1 MRKVNGI
8 AGANLKLFTRIQNRK
23 EVARFMSL
31 EKLTNHYYIDPTS
44 NNANYIRILTLVNE
58 LRIITKKQIR
68 DFIAFEN
75 GLTKNTYDKILSF
88 LVDHYY
94 IERIEDYRYKK
105 SVIYYITKEGVQF
118 LGSPYTVPN
127 NPYYNIEHHLKIN
140 DMLIEAF
147 QVVGRNP
154 YLNSV
159 SSERR
164 LVFEAKDAKEANGR
178 IYKVPDFDFEFLSPK
193 DGIDIIW
200 HFEIELTLKSFT
212 RYSKR
217 IIPHYLNM
225 LDNEYT
231 AQDKII
237 YVVPTS
243 SIQNKLQT
251 ILRSFEE
258 SRNKTYTHFII
269 GQKSIK

>member
-1 MRKVNGI
+1 M
-8 AGANLKLFTRIQNRK
+8 T
-23 EVARFMSL
+23 L

-44 NNANYIRILTLVNE
+44 NNANYFRILTLVNE
-58 LRIITKKQIR
+58 LRIVTKKQIR

-105 SVIYYITKEGVQF
+105 SVIYYITKEGIKF
-118 LGSPYTVPN
+118 LGSPYNDPT

-147 QVVGRNP
+147 QVVGRHP
-154 YLNSV
+154 YLNAV

-164 LVFEAKDAKEANGR
+164 LVFEAKDAKEAKGR
-178 IYKVPDFDFEFLSPK
+178 IYKVPDFDFEFLSPD

-258 SRNKTYTHFII
+258 SRNKTYTNFII
-269 GQKSIK
+269 VHFDSMAQKLIELSQDLKTKIGNEELS

>member
-1 MRKVNGI
+1 
-8 AGANLKLFTRIQNRK
+8 
-23 EVARFMSL
+23 MSL
-31 EKLTNHYYIDPTS
+31 EKLTSHYYIDSTS

-68 DFIAFEN
+68 DFISLEN

-88 LVDHYY
+88 LVDHDY
-94 IERIEDYRYKK
+94 IARIGDYRYQK

-118 LGSPYTVPN
+118 LGSQYAIPN

-140 DMLIEAF
+140 DMLIEAMKI
-147 QVVGRNP
+147 VGQHP
-154 YLNSV
+154 YLNSI

-164 LVFEAKDAKEANGR
+164 LVFEAKDAQDSKGR
-178 IYKVPDFDFEFLSPK
+178 IYKVPDFDFEFLSSI
-193 DGIDIIW
+193 DEVDIIW
-200 HFEIELTLKSFT
+200 HFEIELTLKSYT

-225 LDNEYT
+225 LEDEYT

-237 YVVPTS
+237 YVVPTR
-243 SIQNKLQT
+243 SIQNKLQH
-251 ILRSFEE
+251 ILKSFEE
-258 SRNKTYTHFII
+258 SRNKKYANFII
-269 GQKSIK
+269 VHFDNMAKTLLELTQDIKTINGNEE